1 VTDFQV
7 PSNDGLVERCVH
19 YSVDATGRAGK
30 CSFFLFFLNLKDFCR
45 CLTDFSQLYLFYW
58 AFPKALH
65 RPDDWANGGGGG
77 ANHSFPRR
85 RAVHF
90 DFLFLSAAVLLFLS
104 NCLRHGIGSFHP
116 RYDVFLILKDLCRFL
131 TDFSQLYRLHWAF
144 RKKKSPKSTRHW
156 TPCSKCPL
164 RKSGKTSTH
173 PKHGG

>member
-1 VTDFQV
+1 MYLPVPTTRRTDRLGSRWVFIYV
-7 PSNDGLVERCVH
+7 
-19 YSVDATGRAGK
+19 
-30 CSFFLFFLNLKDFCR
+30 
-45 CLTDFSQLYLFYW
+45 YLMCGIQRTSRIKTNVFR
-58 AFPKALH
+58 F
-65 RPDDWANGGGGG
+65 DCDVQ
-77 ANHSFPRR
+77 
-85 RAVHF
+85 VHF

-131 TDFSQLYRLHWAF
+131 TDFAQLYRLHWAF
-144 RKKKSPKSTRHW
+144 RKKIKWTRHW